1 MQIFGGGDE
10 LAKKKDI
17 ANPNLLTGTADFS
30 GDNWSYQNA
39 SRDPN
44 TKALNGNI
52 CVKEAQWSQVYQV
65 ANVVA
70 GQFYTFSVETS
81 NGYAGLFVQAPD
93 GASSDCFAGS
103 GSVSQSF
110 NTNTWHR
117 FSNTWK
123 CVKSGQVRLFEAQGA
138 EHYIANMK
146 LEIGTV
152 ATPWC
157 PAYEDYAMKSDLDNK
172 VNTDRS
178 LYFVNDKHPL
188 AESEIFNT
196 DDGHGRLQAI
206 HQRMSENGSETF
218 GGYDNILLF
227 GGDDITSIFD
237 VNTSNSQVKVAVGG
251 AQGKATWSEFVAWKS
266 DIQRLEQEIADLK
279 KQIGESKAQ

>member
-1 MQIFGGGDE
+1 MQIYGGGDE

-52 CVKEAQWSQVYQV
+52 CVKEAQWGQVYQV
-65 ANVVA
+65 VNVVA

-123 CVKSGQVRLFEAQGA
+123 CVKSGQVRFFEAQSA
-138 EHYIANMK
+138 EHYVANMK

-157 PAYEDYAMKSDLDNK
+157 PAYEEYAMKSDLSTKTIIQNVDINTLTDEGSFFVESGNVDHFPAEYRNNWYFLNVVNPEGDVNRIKQTVMPDNSDSMGWTMTRTGSY
-172 VNTDRS
+172 NTDA
-178 LYFVNDKHPL
+178 H
-188 AESEIFNT
+188 ATEW
-196 DDGHGRLQAI
+196 
-206 HQRMSENGSETF
+206 GSWL
-218 GGYDNILLF
+218 ILDF
-227 GGDDITSIFD
+227 A
-237 VNTSNSQVKVAVGG
+237 K
-251 AQGKATWSEFVAWKS
+251 GKLLKS
-266 DIQRLEQEIADLK
+266 K
-279 KQIGESKAQ
+279 